1 MTTIMQDGTHPFQQ
15 HFDQYIN
22 DYLTER
28 DLAKTASLLAESF
41 CGFGTGLAERSYSRE
56 EALALYAQDIESAP
70 NPIQTHFHKKK
81 FQLINPDHALVVA
94 ELDMET
100 VILEQQVK
108 FNNLRLLMVM
118 HRVATKVEIVGM
130 HLSFPTDVHQDDES
144 FPLKELEERAHL
156 LRKMVDQRTKS
167 MKQAYDELTDLINRD
182 RLTQLASRHC
192 FEEALNSEQLRYQ
205 NFRRDYALMLMD
217 IDDFKTINDRYGH
230 LTGDEI
236 LKAVALTIR
245 KIARKTD
252 IVARWGGDEFV
263 ILMPET
269 QLQAALEIGEAIRQ
283 AVQKGN
289 YLVAA
294 EVTLSIGVSG
304 SQADCEAQA
313 LFKIVDDAMFSAKK
327 TGKNQIV
334 SVKN

>member
-1 MTTIMQDGTHPFQQ
+1 MTTIIQDGTHPFQQ

-70 NPIQTHFHKKK
+70 NPITAIFHRKE
-81 FQLINPDHALVVA
+81 FRLIDLDHALVAA

-100 VILEQQVK
+100 VILEQQIK
-108 FNNLRLLMVM
+108 FNNLRMLMIM
-118 HRVATKVEIVGM
+118 HRVENKVEISGM
-130 HLSFPTDVHQDDES
+130 HLSFPTDVHEDDES
-144 FPLKELEERAHL
+144 FPLKELEERAHVL
-156 LRKMVDQRTKS
+156 SQMVDERTKTL
-167 MKQAYDELTDLINRD
+167 KNAYDELTDLINRD
-182 RLTQLASRHC
+182 RLTQLASRYC
-192 FEEALNSEQLRYQ
+192 FEEALGNEQRRFQ
-205 NFRRDYALMLMD
+205 NFKRDYALMLMD
-217 IDDFKTINDRYGH
+217 IDDFKTINDTYGH

-236 LKAVALTIR
+236 LKAVARILR
-245 KIARKTD
+245 KLARETD

-269 QLQAALEIGEAIRQ
+269 ELTVARQLGEAIRQ
-283 AVQKGN
+283 TVAQAD
-289 YLVAA
+289 YLIAI
-294 EVTLSIGVSG
+294 EITLSIGVAS
-304 SQADCEAQA
+304 SQADCDSRE
-313 LFKIVDDAMFSAKK
+313 LFNTVDEAMFHAKK

-334 SVKN
+334 CV